1 MHLRFKVFAEQLLVA
16 SNIFIVFLLLFESK
30 LVIPAWLQT
39 IGRMHPL
46 ILHFPIVIL
55 LLAMLLEFFRFK
67 PEYASNQFFRNFL
80 QNLLLVGALF
90 AGVTVIMGLFLS
102 REEGYSGD
110 TLQYHKWTGAGIFF
124 LSSIIYLVRN
134 TGWYKAPLAKAGA
147 LLTVISLVMT
157 GHFGAALT
165 HGDNFIWEPISAQK
179 EIAAVPLEQAVVFDH
194 IILPILEQK
203 CTSCHNPDK
212 LKGEL
217 ILTDA
222 QSILKGGK
230 SGKLFVPG
238 NPDISLLL
246 QRVHLPL
253 DEKKHMPPSGKA
265 QLTLQEIS
273 LLTLWVKDNADF
285 KTKVA
290 ELPATDSLRI
300 LAANLLKA
308 PDDDEEKFDF
318 PEADEKAIAGL
329 NTDYRTISAVAR
341 QSPALAV
348 NIYNRSAYSIKQ
360 LDELKEIRKQIV
372 SLNLNKLPV
381 RDADL
386 KSVSQFENLRRLD
399 LNFTDITAP
408 GLKELASLKHLHS
421 LTLSGTKVNFK
432 DLQAVIPTLKSLKT
446 VSVWDTGLSA
456 EDVDKLQKA
465 NKQITIIGGFKDDGT
480 NPLQLNPPQV
490 KNASTIFG
498 ESVALQLRHPIKGV
512 RIRYTMDGT
521 EPDSV
526 KSPLFD
532 NRTVL
537 KENTTIKAKAYKDG
551 WYGSELAT
559 FDFFRSTLKPD
570 SVRLLF
576 PLNRVHQ
583 AEADKTF
590 FNGKLGAIGANNPA
604 WANNW
609 AGVRNNDM
617 GFISEFKKP
626 VMISSV
632 GVHYM
637 IEEDTGIFPPESV
650 EVWGGSSPDN
660 MKLLTKFKAALPA
673 KGDKPTLKT
682 VEGKFKPQSVSYLK
696 IIAKPLSK
704 IPDWHRSK
712 GGRALL
718 LVDEM
723 FLN

>member
-1 MHLRFKVFAEQLLVA
+1 MHLKFKVFAEQLLVA

-124 LSSIIYLVRN
+124 LSSVIYLVRN

-147 LLTVISLVMT
+147 LLTVVSLVMT

-179 EIAAVPLEQAVVFDH
+179 EIAAVPLEKAIVFDH

-253 DEKKHMPPSGKA
+253 EEKKHMPPSGKA

-285 KTKVA
+285 KRKVA

-300 LAANLLKA
+300 LAVNLLKT
-308 PDDDEEKFDF
+308 PDNDEEKFDF
-318 PEADEKAIAGL
+318 PEADEKAVAGL

-348 NIYNRSAYSIKQ
+348 NIYNRSAYTVKQ

-372 SLNLNKLPV
+372 SLSLNKLPV
-381 RDADL
+381 KDADL

-432 DLQAVIPTLKSLKT
+432 DLLAVIPTLKSLKT
-446 VSVWDTGLSA
+446 ISIWDTGLSA

-465 NKQITIIGGFKDDGT
+465 NKQITVIGGFKDDGT

-498 ESVALQLRHPIKGV
+498 QSVVLQLRHPIKGV
-512 RIRYTMDGT
+512 QIRFTMDGT

-532 NRTVL
+532 NKTVL

-559 FDFFRSTLKPD
+559 FDFFKSTLKPD

-609 AGVRNNDM
+609 AGARDNDM
-617 GFISEFKKP
+617 GFISEFKQP
-626 VMISSV
+626 VTISSV

-660 MKLLTKFKAALPA
+660 LKLLIKFKATLPS

-712 GGRALL
+712 GNRALL